1 MIKNVFFDFNG
12 TLIDDIDLTLDIE
25 NKLLVQRGLN
35 AVTKEFYL
43 DNFCF
48 PVINYYKKSGFDL
61 TKINFS
67 ELNAEFMNEYTER
80 FLKDSKLFDDVE
92 ITLKKLKEN
101 GYKDY
106 IYSAS
111 EINLLISQLKY
122 FGIYNYFD
130 GIIASTNI
138 EAHTKLDYG
147 RDYIKEHLKYWEI
160 YDKQQKEIVIN
171 KIPEFT
177 PQKSISEIIKSHGNY
192 ENIEEE
198 ASDIVKERLRE
209 TIKDSSLKENLKT
222 CIQNI
227 LSEEQNRIYAILSQA

>member
-101 GYKDY
+101 GYKVY

-130 GIIASTNI
+130 GIIASI
-138 EAHTKLDYG
+138 ELKIRVLETK
-147 RDYIKEHLKYWEI
+147 
-160 YDKQQKEIVIN
+160 
-171 KIPEFT
+171 
-177 PQKSISEIIKSHGNY
+177 
-192 ENIEEE
+192 
-198 ASDIVKERLRE
+198 
-209 TIKDSSLKENLKT
+209 SS
-222 CIQNI
+222 
-227 LSEEQNRIYAILSQA
+227 

>member
-101 GYKDY
+101 GAKAVSLGKRILRTETAAMTALSMM
-106 IYSAS
+106 IY
-111 EINLLISQLKY
+111 E
-122 FGIYNYFD
+122 
-130 GIIASTNI
+130 
-138 EAHTKLDYG
+138 
-147 RDYIKEHLKYWEI
+147 
-160 YDKQQKEIVIN
+160 
-171 KIPEFT
+171 
-177 PQKSISEIIKSHGNY
+177 Y
-192 ENIEEE
+192 EM
-198 ASDIVKERLRE
+198 
-209 TIKDSSLKENLKT
+209 
-222 CIQNI
+222 
-227 LSEEQNRIYAILSQA
+227 